1 MMIPTLAKFLVSSS
15 EDADLEEVAKL
26 MNTEVRE
33 VTGGSQIPEMRS
45 TLNYELCLKK
55 ICNDHLK
62 YKSELN
68 RMVSKILDD
77 ERDLIGLVEDGA
89 RDTKAAEVVSGVLKL
104 AKTVVP
110 EEAIDKVV
118 DGVKE
123 LLEK

>member
-1 MMIPTLAKFLVSSS
+1 
-15 EDADLEEVAKL
+15 
-26 MNTEVRE
+26 
-33 VTGGSQIPEMRS
+33 MRS
-45 TLNYELCLKK
+45 TLNDKMCLKK
-55 ICNDHLK
+55 IFNDNLK

-77 ERDLIGLVEDGA
+77 RRDLIGLVEDEV
-89 RDTKAAEVVSGVLKL
+89 RDTKAAEVVSGVLKFV
-104 AKTVVP
+104 KTVVP